1 MKTGYNTVYL
11 LSIKPDDN
19 NMIFRIGNRSWTT
32 FVRAGLT
39 IQIQLEEQASWLFT
53 ASELLTQQLW
63 ANNREQGF
71 LDIFNMLSWSNN
83 FIWSYNTPVNLATV
97 GDEIPQHL
105 IYMLQQAIQ
114 YGGTQ
119 QLEFLPEAARTKIRM
134 ILNKWH
140 PLLEGGQQFQ
150 YFGVKTPERLRGSST
165 LALWLMEQ
173 STDEHLQQHFD
184 EVNKYREPT
193 GMEDNMEENN
203 AE

>member
-1 MKTGYNTVYL
+1 MTTVVY
-11 LSIKPDDN
+11 STFFCAA
-19 NMIFRIGNRSWTT
+19 IFVST
-32 FVRAGLT
+32 
-39 IQIQLEEQASWLFT
+39 
-53 ASELLTQQLW
+53 ELLTQQLW
-63 ANNREQGF
+63 ALNREQGF